1 MAGRTI
7 LGSTRLLAVI
17 GNPIKHS
24 LSPVMHNAAI
34 AHLGVNYTYIPLEI
48 ASENFPTALAGLHSL
63 ANLEGFNVT
72 IPHKISII
80 PYLEA
85 ITPVATQVGAVNTVW
100 RTPTGWQG
108 TNTDVAGFIAP
119 LKALEGDWSQSR
131 ALILGLGGAARA
143 VVVGLNSLGCKEIQV
158 IGRDR
163 EKLEAFYHSWQ
174 DESIKGKISIYLWE
188 EIPTLINQVK
198 LIVNT
203 TPIGMTPHRE
213 ESPLDREILAQ
224 VKEGAIVYDLIYNPR
239 PTRFL
244 QLAQAR
250 GLTILDGL
258 EMLVQQGAI
267 ALERWLKQPI
277 PVALMRQALEE
288 SLLNQVMS

>member
-1 MAGRTI
+1 MTKRVI

-17 GNPIKHS
+17 GNPIQHS

-48 ASENFPTALAGLHSL
+48 APENLSTALAGLHSL

-72 IPHKISII
+72 IPHKITLI
-80 PYLEA
+80 PHLEN
-85 ITPVATQVGAVNTVW
+85 ITPVAAQVGAVNTVW

-119 LKALEGDWSQSR
+119 LKTLGGDWSQSR

-143 VVVGLNSLGCKEIQV
+143 VVVGLSSLGCPEIQV
-158 IGRDR
+158 VGRER
-163 EKLEAFYHSWQ
+163 EKLTAFYDSWQ
-174 DESIKGKISIYLWE
+174 EKHIKEKINIYLWE
-188 EIPTLINQVK
+188 EIPKLISQVR

-203 TPIGMTPHRE
+203 TPLGMSPNLE
-213 ESPLDREILAQ
+213 ISPLDKHILAE
-224 VKEGAIVYDLIYNPR
+224 VNAEAIAYDLIYNPR

-244 QLAQAR
+244 QLAQAQ

-258 EMLVQQGAI
+258 EMLVQQGAF
-267 ALERWLKQPI
+267 ALEMWLKQPI
-277 PVALMRQALEE
+277 PVAIMRQALLET
-288 SLLNQVMS
+288 